1 MSEKHI
7 LPLTR
12 EELDQL
18 DELDLDAMTEN
29 QLRILLVRVT
39 TTYPLLEQTQP
50 ADEDSEEYLLWQE
63 DLETLDDYIDE
74 LTDRLDA

>member
-29 QLRILLVRVT
+29 QLRILLVRVR

-74 LTDRLDA
+74 LSERLDA

>member
-29 QLRILLVRVT
+29 QLRILLVRVR